1 MLADKLD
8 FKFFIISFAIGIAIV
23 YFYQPQTKVVY
34 KFPNPNNLHNI
45 YTDKNDSCYKF
56 KIEEKNCNDVNPKLI
71 KDHPIMEDFKTK
83 K

>member
-45 YTDKNDSCYKF
+45 YTYKNDSCYKF
-56 KIEEKNCNDVNPKLI
+56 KIEEKNRPRHENGDGK
-71 KDHPIMEDFKTK
+71 
-83 K
+83 